1 MKYQPNLVML
11 SDQIALCDDMFKM
24 ILIRTDSLHLTLG
37 NAQCYLSGTYML
49 CLGPN
54 EPIELHKGKF
64 EALSLGF
71 VPSFYNVNLNH
82 ELISTIQYAQL
93 RDKHGFPDF
102 HLFTERNNRYFG
114 VIPISADGYICIR
127 DYFFRIDRY
136 IKNHANDSMWSC
148 HVRSV
153 LISALYYAESA
164 YLGNDDKEVS
174 SVILYIREHVASA
187 LSLKQL
193 CQIFRTNRTTLTKH
207 FKELTGMTPM
217 QFVLEERLN
226 QSRSE
231 LLFTGLPIGEI
242 ALKYGFSD
250 ANYYIRAFK
259 RRFGKSPLQYRKECR
274 AKRDQL

>member
-1 MKYQPNLVML
+1 MKYQPNLVTL
-11 SDQIALCDDMFKM
+11 SDRIAFGEKMLTM
-24 ILIRTDSLHLTLG
+24 ILLRTDSLHLSIGKT
-37 NAQCYLSGTYML
+37 QCFLSGTYVL

-54 EPIELHKGKF
+54 EHFSLHKGKY

-71 VPSFYNVNLNH
+71 LPSFYNVNLNH
-82 ELISTIQYAQL
+82 ELIGTSKYAEL
-93 RDKHGFPDF
+93 RQMHGFPDF
-102 HLFTERNNRYFG
+102 HLFTERSERYFG
-114 VIPISADGYICIR
+114 VIPVSADGFVCIR
-127 DYFFRIDRY
+127 DYFSRIDRY
-136 IKNHANDSMWSC
+136 IKNHENDSMWSC

-164 YLGNDDKEVS
+164 FLGNDDKEIS
-174 SVILYIREHVASA
+174 AVILYIREHVASSM
-187 LSLKQL
+187 SLKQL